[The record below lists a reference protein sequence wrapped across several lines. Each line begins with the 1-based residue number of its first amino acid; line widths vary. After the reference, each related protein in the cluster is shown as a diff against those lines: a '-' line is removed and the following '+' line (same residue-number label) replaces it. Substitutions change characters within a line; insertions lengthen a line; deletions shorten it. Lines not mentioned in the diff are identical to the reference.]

1 MKPYEISLFKSFLT
15 EKAMV
20 TPFLCLYRKYKLK
33 GNPESVE
40 DYLRE
45 VDVEQV
51 CMKAF
56 YWVVNQKW
64 GYDYWLGLQKA
75 FTEYVKRTPARECD
89 LPWWNFH
96 GRCKTLRTNWDAAD
110 GYWKKESRTK
120 TAERWGVVLPEKLE
134 DQRFIAE
141 IENAVLDEPN
151 NAPLLDFADDSDK
164 HNDVMGEFEFVDVAR
179 PKRSILKADE
189 ISINMRSHKHSITFN
204 QEVSRELRK
213 RGGYEYAAL
222 MRNAAGDVVLNLND
236 VRGVSMID
244 GRADNKDGGNSIIN
258 SKALVEALA
267 KALDINKKY
276 VIANI
281 KQIAKTDDYVVY
293 QVTKKD

>member
-1 MKPYEISLFKSFLT
+1 
-15 EKAMV
+15 MV

-40 DYLRE
+40 DYLRV
-45 VDVEQV
+45 VDAEQV
-51 CMKAF
+51 CLKAF
-56 YWVVNQKW
+56 YWIVNQKW

-75 FTEYVKRTPARECD
+75 FDEYVKRTPARECD

-96 GRCKTLRTNWDAAD
+96 GRCKVLRPNWDVAD

-134 DQRFIAE
+134 DQRIVDE
-141 IENAVLDEPN
+141 IESSSVDTPN
-151 NAPLLDFADDSDK
+151 NAPLLDFADDSAD
-164 HNDVMGEFEFVDVAR
+164 NDVMGEFEFVDVTR
-179 PKRSILKADE
+179 PKRAILKADE
-189 ISINMRSHKHSITFN
+189 ISINMRGSKHSITFN

-236 VRGVSMID
+236 VRGVAMVD
-244 GRADNKDGGNSIIN
+244 GRSDIKNGGNSIIN
-258 SKALVEALA
+258 SKSLVDTLA
-267 KALDINKKY
+267 NALDVKDKY
-276 VIANI
+276 VIAKI
-281 KQIAKTDDYVVY
+281 KQIVKTNDYVVY